1 MKIHM
6 GGVSVQTKRR
16 QNHAKKG
23 LYAKSKQKY
32 PVFDPEKQII
42 NQKRLLSKSV
52 LDSLRSKDKNE
63 FSKHS
68 YVDPDT
74 LLDASADNY
83 DENSYEN
90 DDDDDDEG
98 TIHKLGPGID
108 PKKLLHA
115 LTEGGGGYEGMGG
128 KNQVMSFNA
137 PFPTT
142 IARHHSS
149 LQNIDNKGGPLAP
162 LPGAPIEVRAQIVKP
177 RFVTLSWEEP
187 HKNADEVVAYFVYY
201 KLSTSER

>member
-1 MKIHM
+1 MTIFKL
-6 GGVSVQTKRR
+6 GVTAVQPKRR
-16 QNHAKKG
+16 QNHSKKG

-63 FSKHS
+63 FPKHS
-68 YVDPDT
+68 YLDPDT
-74 LLDASADNY
+74 LLDASSNDY

-90 DDDDDDEG
+90 EDDEEDEG
-98 TIHKLGPGID
+98 TIHKLGPGVD

-115 LTEGGGGYEGMGG
+115 LTEGGN

-142 IARHHSS
+142 IARHH
-149 LQNIDNKGGPLAP
+149 NIDNKGGPMAP
-162 LPGAPIEVRAQIVKP
+162 LPGAPRDVRAQIVKP
-177 RFVTLSWEEP
+177 RFVTLSWDEP
-187 HKNADEVVAYFVYY
+187 YKNPDEIVAYFVFY